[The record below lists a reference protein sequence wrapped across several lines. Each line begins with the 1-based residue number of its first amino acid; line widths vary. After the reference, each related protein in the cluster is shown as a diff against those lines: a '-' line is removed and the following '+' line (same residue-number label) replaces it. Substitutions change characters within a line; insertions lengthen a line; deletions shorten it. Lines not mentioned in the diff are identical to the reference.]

1 MRDVCGIDDSKFGV
15 NFSVAQAT
23 WQKIVLSRFNRV
35 KDKRDGAK
43 ECSVAKATEHFHMIF
58 QSECVS
64 YGCSGALDD
73 HYNAPEERYNARK
86 CSVAQASYNFS
97 ALEQLSLRQFRFGAP
112 PSIAILAMAD
122 ETRAHMRAFESPE
135 SWEHSCLPIPKP
147 ISPALELA
155 RNSQGLSN
163 PS

>member
-1 MRDVCGIDDSKFGV
+1 LPVK
-15 NFSVAQAT
+15 NET
-23 WQKIVLSRFNRV
+23 KSRLLLEFM
-35 KDKRDGAK
+35 K
-43 ECSVAKATEHFHMIF
+43 
-58 QSECVS
+58 
-64 YGCSGALDD
+64 SGA
-73 HYNAPEERYNARK
+73 
-86 CSVAQASYNFS
+86 
-97 ALEQLSLRQFRFGAP
+97 GAP

-135 SWEHSCLPIPKP
+135 SWEHWCLPIPKP